1 MAVDRTE
8 RGALAAAIGLSLL
21 FAGCGRVSPVGGVP
35 AYEPPPVQAFEPS
48 PLPAATPQ
56 PLPPA
61 PPRAGLPAP
70 CDPLAGCD
78 VHAQLVVGGLEKKRS
93 GFLWRKLRVKGTVTN
108 RGGQPL
114 DGEVVVRFKKGGQVV
129 QSEFVALAAL
139 APGQVRAVEMVS
151 AVAADDAEVMARV
164 L

>member
-1 MAVDRTE
+1 
-8 RGALAAAIGLSLL
+8 
-21 FAGCGRVSPVGGVP
+21 
-35 AYEPPPVQAFEPS
+35 
-48 PLPAATPQ
+48 
-56 PLPPA
+56 
-61 PPRAGLPAP
+61 
-70 CDPLAGCD
+70 

-93 GFLWRKLRVKGTVTN
+93 GFLWRKLRVRGTVTN
-108 RGGQPL
+108 RGGQAL

-151 AVAADDAEVMARV
+151 AVAADDAEVTARV